1 MLQSC
6 AALQTRYCGE
16 RMRHRAGRNLN
27 LESRSLSDLGRS
39 SAMRPNSFGSRGIL
53 PSLLL
58 LALLVPGCAAVRN
71 PALEQA
77 RDSYQKARQDPVL
90 VRNAGASLARA
101 GLTLEAADRLWN
113 EEQDVTEVEH
123 LAYIVEKRIEI
134 A

>member
-1 MLQSC
+1 
-6 AALQTRYCGE
+6 
-16 RMRHRAGRNLN
+16 
-27 LESRSLSDLGRS
+27 
-39 SAMRPNSFGSRGIL
+39 MRPNSFGSRGIL

-134 A
+134 ARQVAQRRMAVDEIQQAESPASR